1 MAGPAG
7 GGVRVVVCAE
17 DGSAVL
23 VVEDSGPGIRP
34 AERARV
40 FDRFYRLPGSRA
52 EGSGLGLAIAKQV
65 ADAHSAEI
73 ALDDA
78 AGAHGLRV
86 MVRFKT
92 A

>member
-23 VVEDSGPGIRP
+23 VVEGSGPGIRP
-34 AERARV
+34 AERARL
-40 FDRFYRLPGSRA
+40 RPLLSPA
-52 EGSGLGLAIAKQV
+52 GLARRGQRPR
-65 ADAHSAEI
+65 SRNRQ
-73 ALDDA
+73 
-78 AGAHGLRV
+78 AGGGRARRRDRARRRGRRPGLRV
-86 MVRFKT
+86 TVRFKT